1 MSHFSRLKTII
12 KDKEVLEDTL
22 KDLGYNIRLSS
33 SISGFAGTTT
43 NVELAISMPK
53 GYDIGFV
60 RNNAGTFDIVA
71 DFWGV
76 DNHARNKL
84 NRDLKTVEN
93 RIKRDYSIKKVL
105 KETSKQGFEV
115 VEKEEKDGTMRIT
128 VRRWV

>member
-1 MSHFSRLKTII
+1 MSHFSHLKTII
-12 KDKEVLEDTL
+12 KDEKILEDTL
-22 KDLGYNIRLSS
+22 KDLGYNIRCNS
-33 SISGFAGTTT
+33 SINGFAGATT

-60 RNNAGTFDIVA
+60 RNDAGAFDIVA

-76 DNHARNKL
+76 DNQAQNKL
-84 NRDLKTVEN
+84 NEDLKTVEN

-115 VEKEEKDGTMRIT
+115 VEKEEKDGNMRIT

>member
-1 MSHFSRLKTII
+1 MSHFSHLKTII
-12 KDKEVLEDTL
+12 KDKKILEDTL
-22 KDLGYNIRLSS
+22 KDLGYNIRCNS
-33 SISGFAGTTT
+33 SINGFAGATT

-60 RNNAGTFDIVA
+60 RNDTGAFDIVA

-76 DNHARNKL
+76 DNQAQNKL
-84 NRDLKTVEN
+84 NEDLKTVEN

-128 VRRWV
+128 VRRWI

>member
-1 MSHFSRLKTII
+1 LSHFSRLKTII
-12 KDKEVLEDTL
+12 KDKEILEDTL
-22 KDLGYNIRLSS
+22 KDLGYNIRHSS
-33 SISGFAGTTT
+33 SISGFEGTTT

-60 RNNAGTFDIVA
+60 RNNAGTFDIIA

-76 DNHARNKL
+76 DNQARNKL

-105 KETSKQGFEV
+105 KETSEQGFEV
-115 VEKEEKDGTMRIT
+115 VEKEENNGTMRIT